1 MEALISFLLTLAIF
15 SYLLGD
21 IPLVRSIYRTAVYLF
36 VGIAAAFT
44 TIATVEGVLLPL
56 GSQISNVAD
65 GVIFITALIM
75 GLLLLLKPVRQLAWL
90 TNSVFAV
97 VIAVGAAVALVGTI
111 SGTLLPLTF
120 NTTNSVNDN
129 LAEGI
134 IIFIGVASS
143 LIYFQYQARRKPDGT
158 TERGRISRTVGTVG
172 KGFIVATL
180 GALYATAILTSLT
193 IFTERIGI
201 LTTFGG

>member
-1 MEALISFLLTLAIF
+1 M
-15 SYLLGD
+15 
-21 IPLVRSIYRTAVYLF
+21 
-36 VGIAAAFT
+36 
-44 TIATVEGVLLPL
+44 LLPL
-56 GSQISNVAD
+56 GNQISNVAD
-65 GVIFITALIM
+65 GLIFIIALIM

-129 LAEGI
+129 LVEGI

-143 LIYFQYQARRKPDGT
+143 LIYFQYQARRNPDGSV
-158 TERGRISRTVGTVG
+158 ERGRISRTVGTLG

-201 LTTFGG
+201 LTTFGS